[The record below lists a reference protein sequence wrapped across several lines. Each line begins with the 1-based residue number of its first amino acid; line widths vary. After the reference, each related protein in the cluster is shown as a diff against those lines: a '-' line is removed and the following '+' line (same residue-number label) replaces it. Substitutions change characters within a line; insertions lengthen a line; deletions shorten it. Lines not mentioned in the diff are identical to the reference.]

1 MAKYFTDLKRLKNEA
16 RIECFKG
23 HGPGGQHRN
32 KTLSCVR
39 LVHEP
44 SNTTVIATEFRSQFR
59 NKALAFERLQ
69 EKLRKLNVIK
79 KLRLPTQKPAHIK
92 EKTMQD
98 KKVRSRKILLRK
110 IDSIF

>member
-1 MAKYFTDLKRLKNEA
+1 MTKYNTDLKKLKNEA

-39 LVHEP
+39 VIHEP
-44 SNTTVIATEFRSQFR
+44 SNTTVIATEFRSQFL
-59 NKALAFERLQ
+59 NKTLAFERLQ

-79 KLRLPTQKPAHIK
+79 KLRLPTLKPAHTK
-92 EKTMQD
+92 AKTMQD
-98 KKVRSRKILLRK
+98 KKVRSQKILLRK
-110 IDSIF
+110 IDNIF

>member
-1 MAKYFTDLKRLKNEA
+1 MAKDNTDLKKLKNEA

-39 LVHEP
+39 VIHEP
-44 SNTTVIATEFRSQFR
+44 SNTTVIATEYRSQFR

-69 EKLRKLNVIK
+69 KKLRKLNVVK
-79 KLRLPTQKPAHIK
+79 KLRIPTQKPAHTK
-92 EKTMQD
+92 AKTMQD

-110 IDSIF
+110 IDRIF